1 MINSPPATVS
11 LAKSAEPDAI
21 ARYLNE
27 KLSYL
32 GIRVKV
38 FIQIIQKKDEVQT
51 VEFASNDGLQ
61 ASDFTIIS
69 SPRRLWVICD
79 TTNSPDPSMLAEPVA
94 QHLRILRLE
103 GFRDAVVRAQ
113 AKGETNPDWF
123 WRIDLT
129 PPEEMVKDWARWGDV
144 SAIALLLNQTL
155 TPQGIEVRVV
165 IKDLTLHL
173 FCSLLT
179 KEVGFPDRQLALAA
193 IAPLLESLAPQGI
206 HAAKI
211 YALVANN
218 RSTAQ
223 PPAWVEWLN
232 LPASIHPALA
242 PTALTLAQQGDRD
255 ALIFLLQRLVNP
267 DLDRRLATGGIRITL
282 KHKQDLLHIMSE
294 AVVCPLQRQVAPQ
307 IAKFLSQIEISNV
320 AGVRIYG
327 RRAGQS
333 SPVWNYG
340 IDFVNRNVSTS
351 ESLLAAQ
358 NADSVGVTQN
368 PQNRNS
374 ALAQQHPNNFQSAVK
389 KRINDAAIILQQ
401 WLCLSQLFIVNTD
414 LKDAGAI
421 PHTEGMEISGNSQAV
436 KVAGVWAMLGLLLT
450 IQADWFIGYILR
462 SSQQLAKVSQLATTA
477 QQVQTQA
484 VATAKK
490 SDLEAIDM
498 NPLPQLSLQ
507 KSRIDNSS
515 VFNGKGFTGSNKNS
529 FTSDRQSDPQ
539 QPLDASKQAETST
552 LGVTS
557 SGQMS
562 ASSLVPQDIAKNN
575 PTKLVQIPETDNP
588 SFNNSLLDQKLALY
602 QQICA
607 TSGTP
612 DILIVGSSRAL
623 RGVDPAALKAALAA
637 KGYGD
642 LSVFNFGINGAT
654 NQVVDF
660 MIRRLLTKTQL
671 PKLIIWADGARSF
684 NSGRVDLTYSAIA
697 ASDGFQ
703 QLLAGNW
710 SPANINDNSE
720 ISDTAKKSGSGSG
733 LSSQSVNNWLNEIL
747 GKISTTY
754 PLRDRLKTVLSQQYA
769 SIIPTIQQPSVA
781 ESNTNSPETS
791 LNVSNFDVDGF
802 LPLSIRFQP
811 TTYYQRYAKVSGD
824 YDNDYDSFEL
834 NGQQDIALAALG
846 QFLQERQIPLV
857 FVNMPLTKQYLDPV
871 RQKYEVQFI
880 NYIQQQQ
887 QENKL
892 ILQDLSLLWPNQN
905 QLFSD
910 PSHLNRY
917 GAFEVSQE
925 LVQNSMI
932 PWPKK

>member
-1 MINSPPATVS
+1 MMINSPPPTVS
-11 LAKSAEPDAI
+11 LAESAQPDAI

-27 KLSYL
+27 HLSYL

-38 FIQIIQKKDEVQT
+38 LIQVLQKKDEVET
-51 VEFASNDGLQ
+51 VEFATNDGLQ

-79 TTNSPDPSMLAEPVA
+79 ARNSPDPSMLAEPVA
-94 QHLRILRLE
+94 QHLRALRLE

-113 AKGETNPDWF
+113 INAETNPDWF

-155 TPQGIEVRVV
+155 TPQGIEVRAV

-173 FCSLLT
+173 FCSLKA
-179 KEVGFPDRQLALAA
+179 KEVGVPDRQRTLAA
-193 IAPLLESLAPQGI
+193 IAPLLESLSPQGI
-206 HAAKI
+206 YAASI
-211 YALVANN
+211 YALVAN
-218 RSTAQ
+218 SSSIAQ
-223 PPAWVEWLN
+223 DPAWVEWLN

-242 PTALTLAQQGDRD
+242 PTALTLAQQGDHD
-255 ALIFLLQRLVNP
+255 ALIFLLHRLVNP
-267 DLDRRLATGGIRITL
+267 DLERRLATGGIRISL
-282 KHKQDLLHIMSE
+282 KRKQDLLHIMSE
-294 AVVCPLQRQVAPQ
+294 ALICPIQRQVAPQ
-307 IAKFLSQIEISNV
+307 IAKFLSEIGINHI

-327 RRAGQS
+327 RRAGIS
-333 SPVWNYG
+333 SPLWNYG
-340 IDFVNRNVSTS
+340 IDFVNRNISTS

-358 NADSVGVTQN
+358 NASGVGVTQN
-368 PQNRNS
+368 PQDGNS
-374 ALAQQHPNNFQSAVK
+374 ALAQVHPNNFQSAVK

-401 WLCLSQLFIVNTD
+401 GLCFSQLFIANTD
-414 LKDAGAI
+414 LKDAAAI
-421 PHTEGMEISGNSQAV
+421 PHTEGMEISANSQAV
-436 KVAGVWAMLGLLLT
+436 KVACVWATLGLLLT
-450 IQADWFIGYILR
+450 IQADWFIGYFLR
-462 SSQQLAKVSQLATTA
+462 SSQQSAKVSQLSPTA
-477 QQVQTQA
+477 PQV

-490 SDLEAIDM
+490 SDAEAKDL
-498 NPLPQLSLQ
+498 NPLPELSLQ
-507 KSRIDNSS
+507 KSNLDNSS
-515 VFNGKGFTGSNKNS
+515 VFNGKGFTGSAKDS
-529 FTSDRQSDPQ
+529 FTSDLKPDRS
-539 QPLDASKQAETST
+539 QPLNTSQQTKTST
-552 LGVTS
+552 SGVTS
-557 SGQMS
+557 SGIMS

-575 PTKLVQIPETDNP
+575 PTKLAQIPETDNP

-607 TSGTP
+607 ESGTP

-660 MIRRLLTKTQL
+660 IIRRLLTKKQL

-684 NSGRVDLTYSAIA
+684 NSGRVDLTYDAIA
-697 ASDGFQ
+697 SSDGFQ

-710 SPANINDNSE
+710 SPTNLTDNSE
-720 ISDTAKKSGSGSG
+720 ITNTAKKSNSG
-733 LSSQSVNNWLNEIL
+733 LSSQAVNNWLNETL
-747 GKISTTY
+747 GKISATY
-754 PLRDRLKTVLSQQYA
+754 PLRDRAKTVLSQQYA
-769 SIIPTIQQPSVA
+769 SIIPKTQQPPVA
-781 ESNTNSPETS
+781 ESNISSPETS
-791 LNVSNFDVDGF
+791 LNVSNFDIDGF

-834 NGQQDIALAALG
+834 NGQQDIALAALT

-857 FVNMPLTKQYLDPV
+857 FVNMPLTQQYLDPV

-887 QENKL
+887 QQNKL
-892 ILQDLSLLWPNQN
+892 ILQDLSLLWSDQN

-917 GAFEVSQE
+917 GAFEVSKALAE
-925 LVQNSMI
+925 NSLI
-932 PWPKK
+932 PWSQK